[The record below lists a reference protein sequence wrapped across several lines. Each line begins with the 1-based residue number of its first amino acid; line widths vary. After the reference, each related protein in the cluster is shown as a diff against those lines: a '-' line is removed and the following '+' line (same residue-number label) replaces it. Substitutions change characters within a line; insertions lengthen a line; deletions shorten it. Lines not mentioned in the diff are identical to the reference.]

1 MPRHDRIRLIDPAS
15 YQGPS
20 AFEGL
25 DSLLNTINN
34 IQRQEE
40 AIERADRIREQDLAL
55 KEEERNYQRDQ
66 DALANKIF
74 MEDREN
80 QAKAQQTAENRIG
93 FNTILENYKDDSQ
106 GAMLALKERS
116 SDFKD
121 LPEYAATLKSLD
133 EVFSKN
139 QTHQKVIDTLGLD
152 PKDYTL
158 EEAKDVKSRL
168 LTQNAS
174 PNIIRQIDGIINQ
187 KNVFNEQILSG
198 AQFNNQVL
206 RIKSNPENVVER
218 DENSIKNLQ
227 IGTQDEIMGRV
238 LNDKGEAALKR
249 LRQQFLSTGESE
261 AIEPPEFKELRDAGF
276 NVDVKDGV
284 ARAINFPTGET
295 KIGTI
300 ESSIELIPG
309 FDQPFKF
316 QDPQQTVSFV
326 DAVENVEDLQAFFE
340 RDSAEL
346 QNVDIDTRDEESPLD
361 DVEDVETDEK
371 LQSLKKQLDT
381 LGEKSKKDLD
391 EQVRDLTQKI
401 RVATA
406 ERNPQKRDR
415 LAKELRDAQKQIT
428 TLRSKPRIQEQYDR
442 RLKRLKKQNLDEQ
455 VRDLTQQ
462 INVAIAKNNI
472 QERDRLVEE
481 LKGIRKQRAGL

>member
-1 MPRHDRIRLIDPAS
+1 MPGHDRIRLIDPAS

-25 DSLLNTINN
+25 GSLLNTINTFAQQEKAEELA
-34 IQRQEE
+34 IEERDYQRNQDAL

-55 KEEERNYQRDQ
+55 KEEERNYQREQ
-66 DALANKIF
+66 EALANKIL
-74 MEDREN
+74 MDEIEN
-80 QAKAQQTAENRIG
+80 KAKAEQTAETRIG
-93 FNTILENYKDDSQ
+93 FNKILESYKDDSQ
-106 GAMLALKERS
+106 GAVLALKDRS
-116 SDFKD
+116 ADFKD
-121 LPEYAATLKSLD
+121 LPEYAATLKSLED
-133 EVFSKN
+133 VFSKN

-168 LTQNAS
+168 LTENAS

-187 KNVFNEQILSG
+187 KNVFNEQILNS

-206 RIKSNPENVVER
+206 RIKSNPENVIPR
-218 DENSIKNLQ
+218 DEASLQ
-227 IGTQDEIMGRV
+227 DLKIGTQDEIMGRV
-238 LNDKGEAALKR
+238 LNDKGEAQLKR
-249 LRQQFLSTGESE
+249 LRQEFLSTGESKT
-261 AIEPPEFKELRDAGF
+261 IEPPEFKELRDAGF

-326 DAVENVEDLQAFFE
+326 DAVENVEDLEAFFE

-361 DVEDVETDEK
+361 DVETDEK
-371 LQSLKKQLDT
+371 LQSLKKELDT
-381 LGEKSKKDLD
+381 LGEKSIARPAIQRQYDARLKIVKRKNLQQQVKDLN
-391 EQVRDLTQKI
+391 QKI

-406 ERNPQKRDR
+406 QGNK
-415 LAKELRDAQKQIT
+415 
-428 TLRSKPRIQEQYDR
+428 
-442 RLKRLKKQNLDEQ
+442 
-455 VRDLTQQ
+455 
-462 INVAIAKNNI
+462 
-472 QERDRLVEE
+472 QERDRLSKEVQGI
-481 LKGIRKQRAGL
+481 LKQLR